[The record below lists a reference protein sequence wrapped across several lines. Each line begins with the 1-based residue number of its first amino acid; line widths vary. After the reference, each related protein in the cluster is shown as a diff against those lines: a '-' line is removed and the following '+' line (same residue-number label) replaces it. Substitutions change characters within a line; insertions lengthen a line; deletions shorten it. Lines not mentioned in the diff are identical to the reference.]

1 MIIVFIAVLYWLVV
15 VIPNQGHCHDN
26 FIIMI
31 ISTQITNMMTISTSG
46 VGE

>member
-15 VIPNQGHCHDN
+15 VIPKGHFHDN
-26 FIIMI
+26 FM
-31 ISTQITNMMTISTSG
+31 ISTSG